1 MQEALCGATAFRLH
15 RVPPQVQSLF
25 PAFPDINYASGKR
38 ELTGYPLNKLG
49 LYLPLSVLTSDRKQ
63 RAVRT
68 SVTMHL
74 WSSEM
79 LPGMFC
85 ENEMGVT
92 LTSPLYTLLT
102 MASYVPETHL
112 LMAMYEL
119 CGDFTVYD
127 PPEDIQ
133 TTLNASRGMNLS
145 ARYGGWEQVR
155 DTRGNPTSL
164 WRRPPL
170 IEIDEL
176 KRFAEAT
183 ARMRGHK
190 KFSRAASAVTG
201 ITSSPFEARAS
212 IRLGLSRRLGG
223 EGLSDFVN
231 NQEIR
236 LTSQAFQLAKQ
247 DTCYADIFFDETA
260 DHGPVDI
267 ECHGHS
273 VHDGSTKGGLD
284 ANRTL
289 ALQSMGIEVVLLT
302 HEQLRQPKRFEA
314 TMDHIAQLLNI
325 KRRPK
330 TEAME
335 RRSEQLCRELF
346 ISWQFLGLYSAAG
359 TSTPP
364 M

>member
-1 MQEALCGATAFRLH
+1 
-15 RVPPQVQSLF
+15 
-25 PAFPDINYASGKR
+25 
-38 ELTGYPLNKLG
+38 
-49 LYLPLSVLTSDRKQ
+49 
-63 RAVRT
+63 
-68 SVTMHL
+68 
-74 WSSEM
+74 M

-85 ENEMGVT
+85 ENEMSVT

-112 LMAMYEL
+112 LMAMYEF
-119 CGDFTVYD
+119 CGNFTVYD
-127 PPEDIQ
+127 PPDDIQ
-133 TTLNASRGMNLS
+133 TALDAARGTNLS
-145 ARYGGWEQVR
+145 SRYGGWEQVR

-176 KRFAEAT
+176 KRFAETT
-183 ARMRGHK
+183 AGMRGHK
-190 KFSRAASAVTG
+190 KFLRAASAVTG
-201 ITSSPFEARAS
+201 ITSSPFEVRAS
-212 IRLGLSRRLGG
+212 IRFGLSRRLGG
-223 EGLSDFVN
+223 EGLSGFVN
-231 NQEIR
+231 NQGIR
-236 LTSQAFQLAKQ
+236 LTTQAFHLAKQ
-247 DTCYADIFFDETA
+247 NTCYADIFFDETA

-273 VHDGSTKGGLD
+273 IHDGSTKGGLD

-346 ISWQFLGLYSAAG
+346 IPWQFLGLYSAAG
-359 TSTPP
+359 TSMPP

>member
-1 MQEALCGATAFRLH
+1 MQEAICGTTAFRLH
-15 RVPPQVQSLF
+15 RVPPQVQALF

-38 ELTGYPLNKLG
+38 ELTNYPLNKLG
-49 LYLPLSVLTSDRKQ
+49 LRLPLSVLTSDRKQ
-63 RAVRT
+63 RAMRT
-68 SVTMHL
+68 SISMQL

-79 LPGMFC
+79 PPGMFC
-85 ENEMGVT
+85 ENEMDVT

-102 MASYVPETHL
+102 MAPHIPETHL

-127 PPEDIQ
+127 PPDDIQ
-133 TTLNASRGMNLS
+133 TALNASRGMNLS
-145 ARYGGWEQVR
+145 SRYGGWKQVR

-170 IEIDEL
+170 IEIEEL
-176 KRFAEAT
+176 QRFAEST
-183 ARMRGHK
+183 TGIRGHK
-190 KFSRAASAVTG
+190 KLLRAAMSVTG
-201 ITSSPFEARAS
+201 VVSSPFEARAS
-212 IRLGLSRRLGG
+212 IRLGLSKRLGG
-223 EGLSDFVN
+223 EGLSGFVN

-236 LTSQAFQLAKQ
+236 LTSQAFQLARQ
-247 DTCYADIFFDETA
+247 DTCYADIFFKATDN
-260 DHGPVDI
+260 HGPVDI

-273 VHDGSTKGGLD
+273 IHDGSTKGGLD

-289 ALQSMGIEVVLLT
+289 ALQSMGIEVALLT

-346 ISWQFLGLYSAAG
+346 IPWQFLGLYSAAG
-359 TSTPP
+359 TSMPP

>member
-1 MQEALCGATAFRLH
+1 ML
-15 RVPPQVQSLF
+15 
-25 PAFPDINYASGKR
+25 PAFPDLDYRAGK
-38 ELTGYPLNKLG
+38 LALATYPLSTLR
-49 LYLPLSVLTSDRKQ
+49 LHLPLDVLQPDRLQ
-63 RAVRT
+63 RRKRT
-68 SVTMHL
+68 SISSHL
-74 WSSEM
+74 WSGEM
-79 LPGMFC
+79 PPGMFY

-92 LTSPLYTLLT
+92 LASPLYTLLT
-102 MASYVPETHL
+102 MAPHVPETHL
-112 LMAMYEL
+112 LMAMYEF
-119 CGDFTVYD
+119 CGDFSVYD
-127 PPEDIQ
+127 PPDDIQ
-133 TTLNASRGMNLS
+133 AALDATRGMRLS
-145 ARYGGWEQVR
+145 TSYGGWEQVR
-155 DTRGNPTSL
+155 DTSGNPTSL

-170 IEIDEL
+170 IEIDQL
-176 KRFAEAT
+176 KRFAETT
-183 ARMRGHK
+183 AGTRGHK
-190 KFSRAASAVTG
+190 KFLRAALAVTG

-223 EGLSDFVN
+223 EGLSGFVN

-247 DTCYADIFFDETA
+247 STCYADIFFAETA
-260 DHGPVDI
+260 GHGPVDI

-273 VHDGSTKGGLD
+273 THDGSAKGRLD

-335 RRSEQLCRELF
+335 RRSQQLCEELF
-346 ISWQFLGLYSAAG
+346 IPWANLGLYSAAG
-359 TSTPP
+359 TSRPLT
-364 M
+364 

>member
-1 MQEALCGATAFRLH
+1 MHEQICGVSAFHLA
-15 RVPPQVQSLF
+15 RVPPQVQAMM
-25 PAFPDINYASGKR
+25 PTFPDLDYRTGKL
-38 ELTGYPLNKLG
+38 ELSAYPLVVLH
-49 LYLPLSVLTSDRKQ
+49 LRLPLDILRSDRFQ
-63 RAVRT
+63 RRKRKSI
-68 SVTMHL
+68 SVHL
-74 WSSEM
+74 WSGEM
-79 LPGMFC
+79 PPGMFR
-85 ENEMGVT
+85 ENEMDVT

-102 MASYVPETHL
+102 MAPHVPETHL
-112 LMAMYEL
+112 LMAMYEF
-119 CGDFTVYD
+119 CGDFAVYD

-133 TTLNASRGMNLS
+133 AALDASRRTYLS
-145 ARYGGWEQVR
+145 TRYGGWEQVR

-183 ARMRGHK
+183 AGVRGHK
-190 KFSRAASAVTG
+190 KFLRAASAVTG
-201 ITSSPFEARAS
+201 VTSSPFEARAS

-223 EGLSDFVN
+223 EGLSGFVN

-236 LTSQAFQLAKQ
+236 LTSQAFHLAKQ

-273 VHDGSTKGGLD
+273 VHDGSAKGGLD

-314 TMDHIAQLLNI
+314 TMNHIAQILNI

-346 ISWQFLGLYSAAG
+346 IPWQFLGLYSAAG
-359 TSTPP
+359 TSIPP